1 MTSTQMTHTPFT
13 QLLQNWEADFSA
25 PVSELRRI
33 RANYLEQQQRF
44 ASPEEL
50 NLRIGIMGQ
59 VKAGKSTFLNALLFD
74 GKPILPQAATPKTAN
89 LTRISY
95 GEQWQLVVD
104 YYSPKNWDELRRTA
118 QAAEAKMQ
126 AAARA
131 AEQTSTKK
139 KGGDVLSDLKH
150 ATKAAVKGMKK
161 MLAPAPAPAAL
172 DGRSKAACELLALAQ
187 KNLPQEEIDSL
198 LAKGRETITVG
209 SLDEL
214 LTRMNDYV
222 GNNGRYTP
230 LVEMTH
236 LLMPLPELQGFDV
249 VDTPGMNDPVQS
261 RTEKTKEE
269 MQHCDVVFFLSRTSQ
284 FLDEK
289 DMDLLVQQIP
299 GGGVPRIVLVGGQLD
314 STMLEVGWDRDS
326 LQEALAGV
334 RASLAKRATTN
345 IQPHV
350 QRYEMDANLAGRAG
364 ALRSMMAQPL
374 ILASTFAHGFATWP
388 RAQWEQDKA
397 MSHAYEQINNMAR
410 KSWGLPELSR
420 EQWLEIAGFAPL
432 RAAYEHEK
440 QRKEQ
445 TLQEKKQNL
454 AANTRQSLTEQLDD
468 WRKNVAGKI
477 DTLRDSD
484 LKTLQAAQAT
494 MASQLQGISSA
505 LESILG
511 EALEHAQQQAEA
523 LRQDLNAD
531 LQRGAELRTRTKT
544 EKYQESRK
552 ISTTRWYKP
561 WTWFDDDE
569 TVWETYTRSHEYIA
583 VADAIES
590 ATSYERRTA
599 QSIEHAFNTLLDK
612 RALIR
617 RLRQELEKV
626 MESEDS
632 TASLERSFLK
642 SALDNALKQLQ
653 WPPFEMPR
661 TNAQR
666 VRQSIAQHFAK
677 EQDGGF
683 FGSSSADLPDE
694 EVRDSSDRK
703 RLQKALGEV
712 RRDMYQRLLGSFD
725 ALCAIVFAA
734 LKQVQTSLHATLS
747 ASLQQA
753 LDQAKHDFDN
763 KEQQLVR
770 YMTLHQTLHA
780 MQQDLDAL
788 LTV

>member
-1 MTSTQMTHTPFT
+1 MTNEQFT

-25 PVSELRRI
+25 PVSELRGI
-33 RANYLEQQQRF
+33 LKNYRKEQQRF

-104 YYSPKNWDELRRTA
+104 YYSPENWDKLRRTA
-118 QAAEAKMQ
+118 EAAEAKMQ

-131 AEQTSTKK
+131 AEQAAAEKK
-139 KGGDVLSDLKH
+139 RGNVLSDLKH
-150 ATKAAVKGMKK
+150 AAKK
-161 MLAPAPAPAAL
+161 LLAPAPAPATL
-172 DGRSKAACELLALAQ
+172 DGRSKAAHELLALAQ
-187 KNLPQEEIDSL
+187 KNLSQEEIKRL
-198 LAKGRETITVG
+198 LDKRKETITVG

-249 VDTPGMNDPVQS
+249 IDTPGMNDPVQS

-269 MQHCDVVFFLSRTSQ
+269 MGKCAVVFFLSRTSQ

-289 DMDLLVQQIP
+289 DLELLVQQIP
-299 GGGVPRIVLVGGQLD
+299 GGGVSRIVLVGGQLD

-326 LQEALAGV
+326 LQEALASV

-345 IQPHV
+345 IQPYV
-350 QRYEMDANLAGRAG
+350 QRYEMEGLAGRAA

-397 MSHAYEQINNMAR
+397 MCHAYAGINDMAR
-410 KSWGLPELSR
+410 QSWGLPELSR
-420 EQWLEIAGFAPL
+420 EQWLDMAGFAPL

-440 QRKEQ
+440 RRKEQ

-468 WRKNVAGKI
+468 WRKNLAGKI

-494 MASQLQGISSA
+494 MAGQLQGISAA
-505 LESILG
+505 LGSILG
-511 EALEHAQQQAEA
+511 EALEHAQQQADA

-531 LQRGAELRTRTKT
+531 LQRGAKLRTRTKT

-561 WTWFDDDE
+561 WTWFDDDKI
-569 TVWETYTRSHEYIA
+569 VWETYTRSHEYIA

-599 QSIEHAFNTLLDK
+599 QSIEDGFNSLLDK

-626 MESEDS
+626 MESENS
-632 TASLERSFLK
+632 SASLERSFLK

-677 EQDGGF
+677 AQDGGF
-683 FGSSSADLPDE
+683 FGTFFGTSSGDLPDE

-703 RLQKALGEV
+703 RLQKALAEV

-725 ALCAIVFAA
+725 ALSAIVFAA
-734 LKQVQTSLHATLS
+734 LKQVQTDLHATLS
-747 ASLQQA
+747 RSLQQA
-753 LDQAKHDFDN
+753 LEQAERDFAD

-770 YMTLHQTLHA
+770 YMSLHQTLHA
-780 MQQDLDAL
+780 TQQDLDAL